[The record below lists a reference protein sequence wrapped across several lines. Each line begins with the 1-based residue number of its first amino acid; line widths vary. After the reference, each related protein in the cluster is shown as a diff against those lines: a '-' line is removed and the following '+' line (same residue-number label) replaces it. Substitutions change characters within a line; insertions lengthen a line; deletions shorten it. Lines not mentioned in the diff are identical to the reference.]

1 MYAKKETWI
10 RTILLIIALI
20 NQVLTVLGKNPLPF
34 SEEEL
39 FQLFSLAAPAAS
51 SLWAWWKNNSF
62 TAAAVVADRYLEQLK
77 KGENTK

>member
-39 FQLFSLAAPAAS
+39 FQLFSLAATAAS